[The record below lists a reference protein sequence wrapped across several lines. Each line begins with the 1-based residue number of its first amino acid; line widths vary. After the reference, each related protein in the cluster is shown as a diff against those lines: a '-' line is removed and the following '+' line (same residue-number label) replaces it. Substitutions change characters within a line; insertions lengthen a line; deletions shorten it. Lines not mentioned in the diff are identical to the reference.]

1 MKLLFDH
8 NISPRLVQRLADV
21 FVDANHVVFV
31 HLDQATDSDV
41 WHYAAVHNFAIV
53 TKDADFTDLSLIQGF
68 PPKVIWL
75 RIGNC
80 TTTQLEMVLR
90 SHATDIHLFLNDT
103 MTGLLEIQ

>member
-8 NISPRLVQRLADV
+8 NMSPRLVQRLADL
-21 FVDANHVVFV
+21 FPDASHVMFA
-31 HLDQATDSDV
+31 HLEQATDDDV
-41 WHYAAVHNFAIV
+41 WHYASLHDFAIV
-53 TKDADFTDLSLIQGF
+53 TKDADFTDLSLIYGF

-90 SHATDIHLFLNDT
+90 SYAEDIHLFLNDT
-103 MTGLLEIQ
+103 TAGLLEIQ